1 MRSILLIPIMTI
13 LACIGIFLNIPLFRD
28 CVVFIYLSL
37 IPGFALLKFFKLKE
51 ISVLDTILFSLGLS
65 MAFLMF
71 IGLIVNEL
79 FVTLGYLQPLSII
92 PLTVAISGFTLSIFA
107 IEYIRDQPETLK
119 LDLNLGGKLKNVL
132 PVSIILCFL
141 LIFSALGVLYVNVLI
156 ILMSYS
162 IIAALCVICILF
174 KRLIPEKLFPFLLFS
189 ISIALI
195 CQVLL
200 LSKYIVGWDANLEYY
215 VFRLTQINGYWGS
228 LSANLNSVITLD
240 YNSMLSITLLPTIFS
255 VLMNAKGDIVFKIL
269 YPFIFSFIPLSLYRI
284 YEKQFGKLI
293 GLLSVLFFV
302 FTSTAFYGL
311 EPLSLNRQI
320 VGDLFLLLSVFLLI
334 SHAIPVTKRR
344 ILLIIFGA
352 ALVVS
357 HYTLAYIYLAM
368 AALVFVISR
377 VKSKFDY
384 TLNAATVLLIFVI
397 TFSWYALVTSSPL
410 LSLTDN
416 VRRIFDE
423 FTTGT
428 LSTYSGTG
436 TASNMF
442 ATPQAFTTA
451 AWINLLMTGIANLFL
466 IIGVFLII
474 FRKKR
479 TGIFDRFRV
488 LSIFAAIILG
498 VSYIAPS
505 IATKFNFTR
514 FYGFTL
520 LFLSPC
526 FVIGGQFL
534 LITIRKTFTKIK
546 RAQPLKR
553 QSASKMKNINLSLLL
568 IAVILGGY
576 FLSQAGF
583 VNRVTGGAIHSY
595 VLDFDR
601 MKASNESQYKILLSY
616 DYFPEQEVFSATWLL
631 NHNVEQGWV
640 IADYVSQTH
649 VLASYGLVPNNLIL
663 PLTNTSNPSQG
674 SFIFLGSLNLV
685 NGVVTTISGSFNTSE
700 ISFLLDQNSIV
711 YSNGNSEI
719 LYVGSAMDLK

>member
-1 MRSILLIPIMTI
+1 MRSIMLIPIMTA
-13 LACIGIFLNIPLFRD
+13 LASIGIFLNIPLFRD

-37 IPGFALLKFFKLKE
+37 IPGFALVKFFKLKE
-51 ISVLDTILFSLGLS
+51 ISFLDTVLFSAGLS
-65 MAFLMF
+65 IALLMF

-92 PLTVAISGFTLSIFA
+92 PLMVAISGFTLSIFM
-107 IEYIRDQPETLK
+107 IEYVRDQPETLK
-119 LDLNLGGKLKNVL
+119 LDLNLGGKLKNIL
-132 PVSIILCFL
+132 PISIVLCFL
-141 LIFSALGVLYVNVLI
+141 PIFSALGVLYSNVLI
-156 ILMSYS
+156 ILISYA
-162 IIAALCVICILF
+162 IIAVLCVICILF
-174 KRLIPEKLFPFLLFS
+174 KRLIPENLFPFMLFS
-189 ISIALI
+189 ISVALI

-200 LSKYIVGWDANLEYY
+200 LSKYIIGWDANLEYY

-228 LSANLNSVITLD
+228 LNANLNSVITLD
-240 YNSMLSITLLPTIFS
+240 YNSMLSITLLPTIYS
-255 VLMNAKGDIVFKIL
+255 ILMNAKGEIVFEIL
-269 YPFIFSFIPLSLYRI
+269 YPFVFSLIPLSLYRI

-302 FTSTAFYGL
+302 FTSTAFFGL

-320 VGDLFLLLSVFLLI
+320 IGDLFLLLSIFLLI
-334 SHAIPVTKRR
+334 SQAISVTKRR

-368 AALVFVISR
+368 LVLVFVISR

-416 VRRIFDE
+416 IRRIFAE

-428 LSTYSGTG
+428 LSAYSGTG
-436 TASNMF
+436 TASSMF
-442 ATPQAFTTA
+442 AIPQTFTIA

-466 IIGVFLII
+466 IIGVLLII
-474 FRKKR
+474 FRNKI
-479 TGIFDRFRV
+479 TGIFERFRV
-488 LSIFAAIILG
+488 ISIFAAIILG

-514 FYGFTL
+514 FYGVTL

-534 LITIRKTFTKIK
+534 LVKIRKIFAKIK

-553 QSASKMKNINLSLLL
+553 QSASKMKNINLALFL
-568 IAVILGGY
+568 IAVILCGY
-576 FLSQAGF
+576 FFSQSGF

-601 MKASNESQYKILLSY
+601 LKASNESKYKILLSY
-616 DYFPEQEVFSATWLL
+616 DYIPEQEVFSATWLL
-631 NHNVEQGWV
+631 NHNVEQKWV

-649 VLASYGLVPNNLIL
+649 VLSSYGLIPNNLMPL
-663 PLTNTSNPSQG
+663 LTNTSNPSQG
-674 SFIFLGSLNLV
+674 SFIFLGSLNFV
-685 NGVVTTISGSFNTSE
+685 NEVITTISGSFNASE

-719 LYVGSAMDLK
+719 FYVSSVK